1 MTQGETLYEG
11 KAKILYATDDPALV
25 IQYFK
30 DDATAFNAQK
40 RGTILDKGVC
50 NNRISSALFVY
61 LERQGVA
68 THFVRQL
75 DDRSML
81 VKRLQIVPLE
91 VTVRN
96 ITAGGMAKLLGIDE
110 GMILQQPVFEW
121 HYKSDALNDPLIN
134 DDHILAM
141 GWATASELAHI
152 RAQSLKVNEAL
163 QAFFHQRQIDLVDFK
178 LEFGR
183 CQRQGVPAALL
194 GNAKQRESAPDMP
207 RPQDEATSTT
217 ILLGDEISPD
227 TMRLWEHGSRRKLDK
242 DRFRRD
248 LGSVEEAYQE
258 VLRRVLGSQP
268 RIIQEGADAGA
279 R

>member
-1 MTQGETLYEG
+1 MSLPPSPMMHGEKLYEG
-11 KAKILYATDDPALV
+11 KAKILYATEDPTQV

-40 RGTILDKGVC
+40 RGTIVDKGVC
-50 NNRISSALFVY
+50 NNRISSALFTY
-61 LERQGVA
+61 LEEQGVR

-81 VKRLQIVPLE
+81 VKRLEIVPLE
-91 VTVRN
+91 VTIRN
-96 ITAGGMAKLLGIDE
+96 VVAGGMARLLGIEE
-110 GMILQQPVFEW
+110 GIVLKPPVFEW
-121 HYKSDALNDPLIN
+121 HYKSDALGDPLIN

-141 GWATASELAHI
+141 GWATAQELAHI
-152 RAQSLKVNEAL
+152 RTESFKVNEAL
-163 QAFFHQRQIDLVDFK
+163 KKFFKARQIDLVDFK

-183 CQRQGVPAALL
+183 FGQQ
-194 GNAKQRESAPDMP
+194 
-207 RPQDEATSTT
+207 

-227 TMRLWEHGSRRKLDK
+227 TMRLWEEGTRRKLDK

-258 VLRRVLGSQP
+258 VLRRVLGNS
-268 RIIQEGADAGA
+268 AVAS
-279 R
+279 

>member
-1 MTQGETLYEG
+1 MPYGEKLYEG
-11 KAKILYATDDPALV
+11 KAKILYATEDAALV
-25 IQYFK
+25 VQYFK

-40 RGTILDKGVC
+40 RGTIVDKGVV
-50 NNRISSALFVY
+50 NNRVSSALFTY
-61 LERQGVA
+61 LEGRGIS
-68 THFVRQL
+68 THFVKQL

-91 VTVRN
+91 VTIRN
-96 ITAGGMAKLLGIDE
+96 ITAGGMSRLLGIEE
-110 GMILQQPVFEW
+110 GMVLKPPVFEW

-141 GWATASELAHI
+141 GWATAAELAHI
-152 RAQSLKVNEAL
+152 RAESFKVNDAL
-163 QAFFHQRQIDLVDFK
+163 KAFFFERQIDLVDFK

-183 CQRQGVPAALL
+183 WSPAGASR
-194 GNAKQRESAPDMP
+194 GAESRVSPSGRIEGAP
-207 RPQDEATSTT
+207 QQ

-227 TMRLWEHGSRRKLDK
+227 TMRLWEHGTRRKLDK

-258 VLRRVLGSQP
+258 VLRRVIGEPQP
-268 RIIQEGADAGA
+268 TKATAG
-279 R
+279 